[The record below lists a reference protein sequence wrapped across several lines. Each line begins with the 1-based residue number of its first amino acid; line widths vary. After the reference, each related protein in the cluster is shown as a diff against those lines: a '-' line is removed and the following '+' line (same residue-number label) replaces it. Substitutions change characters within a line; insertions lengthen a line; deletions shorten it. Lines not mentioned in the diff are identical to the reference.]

1 MIQLTPMAKLVAITL
16 ILFAISLYSLY
27 LASEIN
33 DRIRKKDNISKFESY
48 CFIFSDSV
56 YTLYITFII
65 TQSAVIGFSLI
76 YSIIRLVV
84 NYIIL

>member
-16 ILFAISLYSLY
+16 ILLAISLYSLY

-65 TQSAVIGFSLI
+65 AQSAVIGFSLI

>member
-65 TQSAVIGFSLI
+65 AQSAVIGFSLI